1 NESPPRTW
9 GRSALLAAGGSGGDA
24 ASSAEGSTGPPA
36 PAWGRS
42 ALQGG
47 GLDSGAQARPEEAP
61 LAAGAQ
67 CCSRCFIRMVYL
79 AISNVPRGVL
89 SLFESGGG
97 RACSPGKQRS
107 PEKKKKTS
115 AAPDD
120 TGSWIYILGNSSS
133 SVRAKKLATMMQ
145 PETFADMP
153 I

>member
-61 LAAGAQ
+61 LAAG
-67 CCSRCFIRMVYL
+67 
-79 AISNVPRGVL
+79 
-89 SLFESGGG
+89 
-97 RACSPGKQRS
+97 KQRS